1 MTVLVIAIAAGGLG
15 LLDRAGLFGQRAG
28 GGDTSRYHNKTFR
41 VSRVVDGD
49 TIDLATPDG
58 QRAMTRVRLWGVDTP
73 ECVRPD
79 WPIEH
84 FGPEAS
90 AFTKRVCAG
99 KTVRVDLHF
108 SETRCKYGRLL
119 AYVILPDGTCL
130 NEQLIVQGYGY
141 ADLRYP
147 HPRYKEFIAAMR
159 KARRDGTG
167 LWREVTGE
175 QMPGYL
181 PESYWPKRPKLQPAE
196 EK

>member
-1 MTVLVIAIAAGGLG
+1 MVVLVIAVAAGGLH
-15 LLDRAGLFGQRAG
+15 LLDVAGLFGQRAG
-28 GGDTSRYHNKTFR
+28 GGDFFRYHSKTFR

-49 TIDLATPDG
+49 TIDLAIPDG
-58 QRAMTRVRLWGVDTP
+58 ERPTTRVRLWGVDTP
-73 ECVRPD
+73 ECVRRD

-90 AFTKRVCAG
+90 AFTKSVCSG
-99 KTVRVDLHF
+99 KSVRVELHF
-108 SETRCKYGRLL
+108 SRTRGTYGRLL

-130 NEQLIVQGYGY
+130 NEQLIAKGYGY
-141 ADLRYP
+141 ADLRFP
-147 HPRYKEFIAAMR
+147 HPRYKAFIASMR

-167 LWREVTGE
+167 LWREVTGD

-181 PESYWPKRPKLQPAE
+181 PESYWPRRPLQLGN